1 MPLICVAAP
10 KGGVGKTTLAA
21 NLADAL
27 HRAGHPVLAMD
38 CDPQNALRL
47 HFGLPVR
54 DTAGFLME
62 LPRRPDW
69 RGLVRDTDSGVALL
83 PHGATDIRAALRL
96 AAALE
101 REPELLL
108 APVRAMLATPGLVL
122 LADLPPGPSQVLNL
136 LAPLADL
143 VVTVLL
149 ADATSAAL
157 VPEIDSGRFLGGGT
171 LAAPHVSRV
180 RVVLNQVEAS
190 SRLSRAVAEALVR
203 HLGSRL
209 LGAICR
215 DEAVAEAVAAQR
227 LLHALFPD
235 SPAALDIRDI
245 ARGIA
250 ALLPPLPLSIG
261 PQSIGLLPTEP
272 VAP

>member
-10 KGGVGKTTLAA
+10 KGGVGKSTLAA

-27 HRAGHPVLAMD
+27 HRAGRPVLAMD

-47 HFGLPVR
+47 HFGLRVR
-54 DTAGFLME
+54 DGAGFLME

-69 RGLVRDTDSGVALL
+69 RGLVRDTESGVALL
-83 PHGATDIRAALRL
+83 PHGANDIRAALRL

-108 APVRAMLATPGLVL
+108 APVRAMLAEPDLVL
-122 LADLPPGPSQVLNL
+122 LADLPPGPSQMLNL

-157 VPEIDSGRFLGGGT
+157 VPEIDSGRFLGSGT
-171 LAAPHVSRV
+171 LAALYAGRV

-190 SRLSRAVAEALVR
+190 SRLSCAVAEALVR
-203 HLGSRL
+203 HLGPRL
-209 LGAICR
+209 LGAVCR
-215 DEAVAEAVAAQR
+215 DEAVAEALAAQR
-227 LLHALFPD
+227 LLHAQAPD
-235 SPAALDIRDI
+235 SPAALDIEEI
-245 ARGIA
+245 ARGID
-250 ALLPPLPLSIG
+250 ALLPPLP
-261 PQSIGLLPTEP
+261 QFVEP
-272 VAP
+272 VAS

>member
-21 NLADAL
+21 NLAGAL
-27 HRAGHPVLAMD
+27 RRQGRAVLAMD

-54 DTAGFLME
+54 DGAGFLTE
-62 LPRRPDW
+62 LPHRPDW
-69 RGLVRDTDSGVALL
+69 RALLRQTEAGVALL
-83 PHGATDIRAALRL
+83 PHGANDIRAALRL

-108 APVRAMLATPGLVL
+108 APVRAMLAEPGLL
-122 LADLPPGPSQVLNL
+122 LIADLPPGPSQVLNL

-157 VPEIDSGRFLGGGT
+157 VPEIDSGRFLGAGT
-171 LAAPHVSRV
+171 LAALHAQKV

-203 HLGSRL
+203 HLGPRL
-209 LGAICR
+209 LGAVCR
-215 DEAVAEAVAAQR
+215 DEAVAEALAAQH
-227 LLHALFPD
+227 LLQALAPD
-235 SPAALDIRDI
+235 SPAALDIEEV

-250 ALLPPLPLSIG
+250 ALLPPM
-261 PQSIGLLPTEP
+261 PQSLEP

>member
-27 HRAGHPVLAMD
+27 QRAGQRVLAMD

-54 DTAGFLME
+54 DGAGFMTE

-69 RGLVRDTDSGVALL
+69 RSLLRRTESGIGLL
-83 PHGATDIRAALRL
+83 PHGASDIRAALRL
-96 AAALE
+96 ATALE

-108 APVRAMLATPGLVL
+108 APVRAMLAEPGLVL
-122 LADLPPGPSQVLNL
+122 LADLPPGPSQMLNL
-136 LAPLADL
+136 LAPLADH

-157 VPEIDSGRFLGGGT
+157 VPEIDSGRFLGSGT
-171 LAAPHVSRV
+171 LATLLAARV
-180 RVVLNQVEAS
+180 RVVLNQVEAG

-203 HLGSRL
+203 HLGPRL
-209 LGAICR
+209 LGAVCR
-215 DEAVAEAVAAQR
+215 DEAVAEAFAAQR
-227 LLHALFPD
+227 LLHAEAPD
-235 SPAALDIRDI
+235 SPAALDIEEV
-245 ARGIA
+245 ARGLA
-250 ALLPPLPLSIG
+250 ALLPSF
-261 PQSIGLLPTEP
+261 PQVLEP

>member
-21 NLADAL
+21 NLAGAL
-27 HRAGHPVLAMD
+27 RRQGRAVLAMD

-54 DTAGFLME
+54 DGAGFLME
-62 LPRRPDW
+62 LPHRPDW
-69 RGLVRDTDSGVALL
+69 RALLRQTEAGVALL
-83 PHGATDIRAALRL
+83 PHGANDIRAALRL

-108 APVRAMLATPGLVL
+108 APVRGMLAEPGLL
-122 LADLPPGPSQVLNL
+122 LI
-136 LAPLADL
+136 ADL

-157 VPEIDSGRFLGGGT
+157 VPEIDSGRFLGAGT
-171 LAAPHVSRV
+171 LAALHAQKV

-203 HLGSRL
+203 HLGPRL
-209 LGAICR
+209 LGAVCR
-215 DEAVAEAVAAQR
+215 DEAVAEALAAQH
-227 LLHALFPD
+227 LLQALAPD
-235 SPAALDIRDI
+235 SPAALDIEEV
-245 ARGIA
+245 ARGIV
-250 ALLPPLPLSIG
+250 ALLPTM
-261 PQSIGLLPTEP
+261 PQSLEP